1 MFCYTAGLFFSVH
14 KNKVESLTKGYY
26 WQMLITLLILLL
38 IADRIPYS
46 AKGLVY
52 NAFVVVFCFIVVL
65 LTMKFRISSPVLIW
79 CGKNLFPLYIYQRVA
94 MIVLSS
100 IKDGA
105 FAAGYPVLFTASC
118 FVITVVI
125 TMAYRFIAVK
135 S

>member
-1 MFCYTAGLFFSVH
+1 
-14 KNKVESLTKGYY
+14 
-26 WQMLITLLILLL
+26 
-38 IADRIPYS
+38 
-46 AKGLVY
+46 
-52 NAFVVVFCFIVVL
+52 
-65 LTMKFRISSPVLIW
+65 
-79 CGKNLFPLYIYQRVA
+79 

-135 S
+135 L